1 MISQHTLL
9 KLITVREQKGEIKMK
24 DNKDILIQIALMW
37 AVQYEKRNKEACDML
52 LGYYK
57 RELWDE

>member
-1 MISQHTLL
+1 
-9 KLITVREQKGEIKMK
+9 MK

>member
-1 MISQHTLL
+1 
-9 KLITVREQKGEIKMK
+9 MK

-37 AVQYEKRNKEACDML
+37 AVQYEKGNKEACDML

-57 RELWDE
+57 RELGDEWQREAFKSNCN

>member
-1 MISQHTLL
+1 
-9 KLITVREQKGEIKMK
+9 MK

-37 AVQYEKRNKEACDML
+37 AVQYEKGSKEACDML

-57 RELWDE
+57 KELGGYEYKYKSIY

>member
-1 MISQHTLL
+1 
-9 KLITVREQKGEIKMK
+9 MK

-37 AVQYEKRNKEACDML
+37 AVQYEKGNKEACDML

-57 RELWDE
+57 RELGGD

>member
-1 MISQHTLL
+1 MTSQHTLL

-37 AVQYEKRNKEACDML
+37 AVQYEKGNKEACDML

-57 RELWDE
+57 RELGDE